1 MLMNSHQHMEL
12 VEIETLVRITGSF
25 DKPSYD
31 LIEEEA
37 EQAARQV
44 MVRNGVDHSDFSY
57 VCTLVAVTQVARRSH
72 HRRQDAGDSGA
83 QREDGVVS
91 WKRSVSRRPR
101 KEAQTMGG

>member
-1 MLMNSHQHMEL
+1 MSASKTKRRVCVMLMNSHQHMEL

-44 MVRNGVDHSDFSY
+44 MARNGVDHSDFSY
-57 VCTLVAVTQVARRSH
+57 VCTLVGVTQGLHTGRITYGKTPETAEHNVK
-72 HRRQDAGDSGA
+72 
-83 QREDGVVS
+83 VV
-91 WKRSVSRRPR
+91 W
-101 KEAQTMGG
+101 